1 MLVYYMD
8 ILIAVVFNTNVQVFN
23 DLANIEVLLLEM
35 VEVVLLSGAVK
46 V

>member
-1 MLVYYMD
+1 MY

-23 DLANIEVLLLEM
+23 DLANMLWEM
-35 VEVVLLSGAVK
+35 VELVLLSGAVK